1 MTNLRVVDLR
11 GNALRALPDDIGC
24 LVRLETLDVGENALE
39 TLPKSLGNCRRL
51 RPNSTASAN
60 ATLDGVSRR
69 ARELYRFGERGRVEE
84 SFDVRRAS
92 CVVGVF
98 D

>member
-39 TLPKSLGNCRRL
+39 TLPKSLGNCRRSWT
-51 RPNSTASAN
+51 RRSAN
-60 ATLDGVSRR
+60 ACARRRVSTRSGIVSIWRAWTRRRIVRCAARFLCRGGV
-69 ARELYRFGERGRVEE
+69 
-84 SFDVRRAS
+84 
-92 CVVGVF
+92 
-98 D
+98 